1 MNLNKA
7 IIIMGCGMSK
17 IDKKAELSTSARSY
31 GQIKQRPKV
40 YTLSDLKN
48 VKVRGLFP
56 VNEVGASQEISLS
69 FSREFKARLINKQQ
83 RAELTSSCGKIE
95 E

>member
-1 MNLNKA
+1 
-7 IIIMGCGMSK
+7 MGCGMPK
-17 IDKKAELSTSARSY
+17 IGKRAELVTASRSY
-31 GQIKQRPKV
+31 TEVKQRPKV

-48 VKVRGLFP
+48 VKLRGLFP

-69 FSREFKARLINKQQ
+69 FSKEFKPRLMIKQQ
-83 RAELTSSCGKIE
+83 KAELTSSYGKIE